1 MPKTS
6 ITKDIIKPNIE
17 ELEKALNGDL
27 DLVLFFVSWIKHERN
42 ATEAYLE
49 LNPSVD
55 RTSAQVMGSRMLA
68 KIDRQAVMKCYGL
81 DIELYFQQLYDGLK
95 AVKSD
100 ATGQVY
106 PDHKVRD
113 AYHTKLGKLLGIEE
127 DKPLIKIEGLVVIKT
142 YDNNPVQVAD

>member
-1 MPKTS
+1 MAKN
-6 ITKDIIKPNIE
+6 KDITKPNIE

-27 DLVLFFVSWIKHERN
+27 DLVLFFVSWVKHERN

-81 DIELYFQQLYDGLK
+81 DTELYFQQLYDGLK

-113 AYHTKLGKLLGIEE
+113 TYHTKLGKLLGIEE

-142 YDNNPVQVAD
+142 YDDNPVQVAD